1 MGLGTALCASAS
13 FSASLQARV
22 APGAACVIH
31 RLCVVNAGATHIS
44 PERTLPVLVRIPEAA
59 AGNTSRDEDGKADDA
74 PIAGSG
80 PIIDYL
86 ASSSEAARADA
97 GDGLVSLS
105 PTQAADMEA
114 YTAMVEQKL

>member
-1 MGLGTALCASAS
+1 M
-13 FSASLQARV
+13 
-22 APGAACVIH
+22 APGAAFITPP
-31 RLCVVNAGATHIS
+31 LYIVNVGATHIS

-59 AGNTSRDEDGKADDA
+59 VGDNSRDGVGKADDA

-86 ASSSEAARADA
+86 ASSSDAARTAV